1 MAAKPPVTEQ
11 KTDLTDR
18 VSVAVMRSDKQ
29 LLRQA
34 AYLSDESV
42 SAFIRAA
49 ALKSAARVV
58 ASEQKAA

>member
-1 MAAKPPVTEQ
+1 MTVKRTATEPSNE
-11 KTDLTDR
+11 LNDR
-18 VSVAVMRSDKQ
+18 VSVALMRSDKK
-29 LLRQA
+29 LLKQA

-58 ASEQKAA
+58 AAERKAA

>member
-1 MAAKPPVTEQ
+1 MAAKPLVTEQ

-58 ASEQKAA
+58 ASERKAA

>member
-1 MAAKPPVTEQ
+1 MAAKRAATGLSNE
-11 KTDLTDR
+11 LNDR
-18 VSVAVMRSDKQ
+18 VSVAVMRSDKK
-29 LLRQA
+29 LLKQA

-58 ASEQKAA
+58 DSGRKAA